1 MTDTLA
7 PLAVAIE
14 HDPRPAK
21 VPAPAPPLLSVRG
34 LSVAFASR
42 KDSIDAI
49 RGVSFDISAGESV
62 AIVGES
68 GSGKSVTARA
78 LLGVAGGN
86 ATVSAERLSWGA
98 VDLRGLSE
106 RQWRGIRGRRIALVL
121 QDALSS
127 LDPLRRVG
135 AEVAEPL
142 DVHGLVPPA
151 QRRFR
156 VRELL
161 SSVGVPRPEVR
172 ARQYPHELSGGLR
185 QRALIASALAG
196 EPELV
201 IADEPTTALDVTVQ
215 AQILDLLADLKARG
229 TALLVISH
237 DLAVVA
243 RIADRVLVM
252 RDGIVVE
259 EGPTHRVLT
268 RPEHEYTR
276 RLLDAVPGPDS
287 RGRRLSAEATPP
299 AGSEVAAEASIA
311 ASTAP
316 VVLRAEALRKTY
328 RAPGGND
335 TVALDDVSFEL
346 RRSEILGVV
355 GESGS
360 GKSTAARLV
369 LGLTE
374 PDSGGVEF
382 LGERWSGVAESK
394 RRARRPRIQHISQ
407 DPLGSFD
414 PRQRAGAIVSDAL
427 ARVGVPRAQ
436 RAAEVERLLMSVGLP
451 SDAAARR
458 PASLSG
464 GQRQRVAIARA
475 LATRP
480 DVLVCDEAVSALDV
494 SIQAQVLDLLAD
506 LRDRTGVALLFIS
519 HDLGVIHHIAD
530 RVLVMKDGR
539 IVERGD
545 VENVFTAPQ
554 HPYTQQLLASLPALP
569 HRERASASRGF
580 GAEPHRN
587 GSTERI
593 PHAQD

>member
-7 PLAVAIE
+7 PPVVVSAPQPL
-14 HDPRPAK
+14 PADAHH
-21 VPAPAPPLLSVRG
+21 APVLSVRDLTVTFPRRSG
-34 LSVAFASR
+34 DIHAV
-42 KDSIDAI
+42 
-49 RGVSFDISAGESV
+49 RGISFDVRAGESV

-78 LLGVAGGN
+78 LLGVAGAG
-86 ATVSAERLSWGA
+86 ATVEAERLSWGE
-98 VDLRGLSE
+98 VDLRNLTE
-106 RQWRGIRGRRIALVL
+106 RQWRGIRGRRLALVL

-142 DVHGLVPPA
+142 DVHGLVPRA
-151 QRRFR
+151 RRGLR
-156 VRELL
+156 VRQLL
-161 SSVGVPRPEVR
+161 TSVGVPRPEVR
-172 ARQYPHELSGGLR
+172 VRQYPHELSGGLR

-215 AQILDLLADLKARG
+215 AQILDLLAGLKAAG
-229 TALLVISH
+229 TALLLISH

-252 RDGIVVE
+252 RDGVVVE
-259 EGPTHRVLT
+259 EGPTAEVLT
-268 RPEHEYTR
+268 RPRHDYTR

-287 RGRRLSAEATPP
+287 RGRRLSDEPGTAV
-299 AGSEVAAEASIA
+299 AGSVRDVDAA
-311 ASTAP
+311 AP
-316 VVLRAEALRKTY
+316 VVVRASGLRKSY
-328 RAPGGND
+328 RAPGGED
-335 TVALDDVSFEL
+335 TIALDDVSFEL

-360 GKSTAARLV
+360 GKSTAARVV
-369 LGLTE
+369 LGLAE
-374 PDSGGVEF
+374 PDAGEVEF
-382 LGERWSGVAESK
+382 LGEPWSGVAERA
-394 RRARRPRIQHISQ
+394 RRGRRPRIQHISQ

-414 PRQRAGAIVSDAL
+414 PRQRAGSIIAEAL
-427 ARVGVPRAQ
+427 ERAGIPRAE
-436 RAAEVERLLMSVGLP
+436 RAAEVGRLLDGVGLP
-451 SDAAARR
+451 ADAAARR

-480 DVLVCDEAVSALDV
+480 DVIVCDEAVSALDV
-494 SIQAQVLDLLAD
+494 SIQAQVLDLLVE
-506 LRDRTGVALLFIS
+506 LRERTGVALLFIS

-539 IVERGD
+539 VVEQGD
-545 VENVFTAPQ
+545 VHDVFTEPR
-554 HPYTQQLLASLPALP
+554 HPYTRQLLASLPTVPARDGTL
-569 HRERASASRGF
+569 ERT
-580 GAEPHRN
+580 PD
-587 GSTERI
+587 
-593 PHAQD
+593 AQD

>member
-1 MTDTLA
+1 MTSTLA
-7 PLAVAIE
+7 PRVT
-14 HDPRPAK
+14 P
-21 VPAPAPPLLSVRG
+21 VPESPEPTPDAAGDAPLLSVRDLKVTFRHHAG
-34 LSVAFASR
+34 PIHAV
-42 KDSIDAI
+42 
-49 RGVSFDISAGESV
+49 RGVSFDIRPGEAV

-78 LLGVAGGN
+78 LLGVAGPD
-86 ATVSAERLSWGA
+86 AAVTAEQLSWA
-98 VDLRGLSE
+98 DIDLRRLTE

-142 DVHGLVPPA
+142 AVHRLLPRA
-151 QRRFR
+151 RRRFR

-161 SSVGVPRPEVR
+161 TSVGIPRPDVR

-196 EPELV
+196 APELV

-215 AQILDLLADLKARG
+215 AQILGLLADLKSQG

-243 RIADRVLVM
+243 QIADRVLVM
-252 RDGIVVE
+252 HDGVVIE
-259 EGPTHRVLT
+259 QGPTLQVLT
-268 RPEHEYTR
+268 RPQHEYTR

-287 RGRRLSAEATPP
+287 RGERLSEDAVTQNA
-299 AGSEVAAEASIA
+299 A
-311 ASTAP
+311 ASSSPRLWP
-316 VVLRAEALRKTY
+316 VVLRADALRKTY
-328 RAPGGND
+328 RAPGGVD
-335 TVALDDVSFEL
+335 TIALDDVSFEL

-360 GKSTAARLV
+360 GKSTAARV
-369 LGLTE
+369 ALGLTE
-374 PDSGGVEF
+374 PDGGLVEF
-382 LGERWSGVAESK
+382 LGEAWSGLPESQ
-394 RRARRPRIQHISQ
+394 RRRRRPRIQHISQ

-414 PRQRAGAIVSDAL
+414 PRQRSGAIISDAL
-427 ARVGVPRAQ
+427 ARVGVPRAE
-436 RAAEVERLLMSVGLP
+436 RAREVERLLVGVGLP
-451 SDAAARR
+451 ADTAARR
-458 PASLSG
+458 PSSLSG

-480 DVLVCDEAVSALDV
+480 EVIVCDEAVSALDV
-494 SIQAQVLDLLAD
+494 SVQAQVLDLLAE
-506 LRDRTGVALLFIS
+506 LRDSTGVALLFIS

-539 IVERGD
+539 VVEQGD
-545 VENVFTAPQ
+545 VHDVFTSPR
-554 HPYTQQLLASLPALP
+554 HPYTQQLLASLPTLP
-569 HRERASASRGF
+569 PREMTS
-580 GAEPHRN
+580 
-587 GSTERI
+587 ERI
-593 PHAQD
+593 LDAQD

>member
-1 MTDTLA
+1 MTITF
-7 PLAVAIE
+7 
-14 HDPRPAK
+14 
-21 VPAPAPPLLSVRG
+21 PAPVIEPVDLPHPVTGAATAPLLSVRD
-34 LSVAFASR
+34 LAVTFAHHSGP
-42 KDSIDAI
+42 IQAV
-49 RGVSFDISAGESV
+49 RGVSFDIRAGESV

-78 LLGVAGGN
+78 ILGIAGTN
-86 ATVSAERLSWGA
+86 ATVTAERLSWGDA
-98 VDLRGLSE
+98 DVRTLTE
-106 RQWRGIRGRRIALVL
+106 RQWRSIRGRRIALVL

-142 DVHGLVPPA
+142 AVHRLLPRA
-151 QRRFR
+151 LRKAR

-161 SSVGVPRPEVR
+161 TSVGVPRPDVR
-172 ARQYPHELSGGLR
+172 ARQFPHELSGGLR

-196 EPELV
+196 APELV

-215 AQILDLLADLKARG
+215 AQILDLLADLKSRG

-243 RIADRVLVM
+243 QIADRVLVLH
-252 RDGIVVE
+252 DGVVVE
-259 EGPTHRVLT
+259 QGPTQDVLT
-268 RPEHEYTR
+268 RPQHEYTR

-287 RGRRLSAEATPP
+287 RGRRLSDDSARPHDHK
-299 AGSEVAAEASIA
+299 SS
-311 ASTAP
+311 SSLDAP
-316 VVLRAEALRKTY
+316 VVLRAEDLRKSY
-328 RAPGGND
+328 RAPGGES
-335 TVALDDVSFEL
+335 TIALDGVSFEL

-360 GKSTAARLV
+360 GKSTAARV
-369 LGLTE
+369 ALGLTE

-382 LGERWSGVAESK
+382 LGDAWSGLPEAK
-394 RRARRPRIQHISQ
+394 RRARRPRVQHISQ

-414 PRQRAGAIVSDAL
+414 PRQRAGAIIADAL
-427 ARVGVPRAQ
+427 ARVGVPRAE
-436 RAAEVERLLMSVGLP
+436 RAGEVERLLVSVGLP
-451 SDAAARR
+451 PTTASRR

-480 DVLVCDEAVSALDV
+480 EVIVCDEPVSALDV
-494 SIQAQVLDLLAD
+494 SVQAQVLDLLAD

-539 IVERGD
+539 VVEQGAVHD
-545 VENVFTAPQ
+545 VFTTPQ
-554 HPYTQQLLASLPALP
+554 HPYTKQLLASLPSLP
-569 HRERASASRGF
+569 PRDDTS
-580 GAEPHRN
+580 
-587 GSTERI
+587 ERI
-593 PHAQD
+593 LDAQD